1 MSNINFTETKS
12 EELIEILGAISVC
25 HYLEQ
30 LISDHINGELEIERV
45 DELANKYHAGGL
57 ALAITHLT
65 QRAALHAEWLAKN
78 STDKQA

>member
-25 HYLEQ
+25 HALEQ
-30 LISDHINGELEIERV
+30 LISDHINGELEIENI

-57 ALAITHLT
+57 SLAIKHLT
-65 QRAALHAEWLAKN
+65 NLAGLHAAWLSEN